1 MRKREKQ
8 KLRAL
13 FCILLVFSILC
24 LSVVLKMRPVILQNS
39 QSAAE
44 RILLTAA
51 DEAVVNVLRDG
62 NISYADVVRLATDSE
77 GRVTSLQVD
86 ALNIN
91 LLKSKISLG
100 LSELVSENA
109 QYHTSIPIGTFLGS
123 EYTAGRGPEI
133 RFTMQLT
140 STCAVDFQY
149 EFKEAGLN
157 QVIHRVLLHMTI
169 TGRLV
174 MAGASDTF
182 TVETSALVAETVIVG
197 ATPDAFTEVIES
209 AGSSAADIV
218 NNYGAQPKP

>member
-1 MRKREKQ
+1 MRRKKKR
-8 KLRAL
+8 KLL
-13 FCILLVFSILC
+13 ILVSILLIFCILS
-24 LSVVLKMRPVILQNS
+24 LSVILKMRPVILQNS
-39 QSAAE
+39 QAAAE

-51 DEAVVNVLRDG
+51 DEAVVSVLRDG
-62 NISYADVVRLATDSE
+62 NVSYADVVRLSTDSE

-91 LLKSKISLG
+91 ILKSKISMG
-100 LSELVSENA
+100 VSELVSENA
-109 QYHTSIPIGTFLGS
+109 EYHTSIPIGTFLGS
-123 EYTAGRGPEI
+123 EYTAGRGPKI
-133 RFTMQLT
+133 PFTMQLT

-209 AGSSAADIV
+209 PGSDAAGIIND
-218 NNYGAQPKP
+218 YGAQAGE